1 MSSKDRRPYLSSGT
15 LDQSLLNFCA
25 DNLENRLEMICEIE
39 TPSGG
44 VIYASDRNKYVGQK
58 FYEALLVFPV
68 IGRTVGE
75 WLTPE
80 LQFSTLQLELS
91 NVDGRFNQYLP
102 GGANFGGWIGKDVTV
117 KLGLAE
123 QSSTYTTI
131 FSGEITDVGGFKR
144 STKSITVIAR
154 DRYDKINVNF
164 PNIAFSEAAYPQ
176 IETKYIGK
184 IIPVI
189 YGDWTVDNDPYPASV
204 PATPTNS
211 NSPFVHFQDVDVL
224 ISNSSPA
231 IFTSV
236 NHDLNNNDAI
246 QFQTTGTLPSPL
258 VAGTTYYVKNVTGD
272 TFEVSLVMAGASVN
286 TTTSGSG
293 SHDFLPAAGS
303 TRSNIQFKIS
313 DNALVDFDDEHVYL
327 RRGEDN
333 FYIVPSS
340 AVTNISVDNTVF
352 DIVQGA
358 VWPSLTVAYE
368 WQSGDEFF
376 VRVKGKDLGAYD
388 DNIISQARDILITY
402 GGVVSGDF
410 DSNWD
415 TYRDKA
421 SPVQSNIAGFK
432 SRVWIQEQQ
441 PVMQYALSMLEQVRL
456 EAFIDRNLKLKI
468 NSLHFEDWV
477 SAPTH
482 SVKNWDVEEGS
493 FQTTSDERNLFN
505 RGQGFF
511 CFLPIT
517 GENALTTRVQKN
529 TASITQVGKAISKKI
544 EFPNLYKE
552 SEVKYQVIE
561 IIRLA
566 SATIETTTANLTWR
580 ALLQDVGNFVNLD
593 VKIGSAQFDSVPAM
607 IRDIGYDPAGL
618 KIPVRIWSFM
628 MCPFPGYT
636 PGFSGTV
643 GGYAATITE
652 E

>member
-1 MSSKDRRPYLSSGT
+1 MSSKDRRPYLSAVT

-123 QSSTYTTI
+123 QSSTYTTV
-131 FSGEITDVGGFKR
+131 FSGEITDIGGFKR
-144 STKSITVIAR
+144 STKSVTVIAR
-154 DRYDKINVNF
+154 DRYDKINVSF
-164 PNIAFSEAAYPQ
+164 PNVAFSEAAYPK

-211 NSPFVHFQDVDVL
+211 NDPFVHFKSVDVT
-224 ISNSSPA
+224 ISQSSPA
-231 IFTSV
+231 ICTAV
-236 NHDLNNNDAI
+236 NHDLDVDDQI
-246 QFQTTGTLPSPL
+246 EFETTGTLPSPL
-258 VAGTTYYVKNVTGD
+258 AIATPYFVKSVTGD
-272 TFEVSLVMAGASVN
+272 TFQISTTMGGPSIN
-286 TTTSGSG
+286 TTTAGSG
-293 SHDFLPAAGS
+293 THNFIPAFGS
-303 TRSNIQFKIS
+303 SKEDIEFKIS
-313 DNALVDFDDEHVYL
+313 DNALTDLDIDHVYL
-327 RRGEDN
+327 KRGEDT
-333 FYIVPSS
+333 FYSVPS
-340 AVTNISVDNTVF
+340 TEISVSLASSEMT
-352 DIVQGA
+352 IVQGS
-358 VWPSLTVAYE
+358 VWPSLGVAYQ
-368 WQSGDEFF
+368 WDNGDEFF
-376 VRVKGKDLGAYD
+376 VRVKGKDLGSYD
-388 DNIISQARDILITY
+388 DNIVSQAKDILETY

-410 DSNWD
+410 DASWD

-421 SPVQSNIAGFK
+421 SPAQSSISTIK
-432 SRVWIQEQQ
+432 SRVWIQEPQ

-468 NSLHFEDWV
+468 NALHFEDWV
-477 SAPTH
+477 ASPTFT
-482 SVKNWDVEEGS
+482 VKNWDVEEAS

-505 RGQGFF
+505 RAQGFF
-511 CFLPIT
+511 SFLPIT

-529 TASITQVGKAISKKI
+529 TASITQIGKAISKKI

-552 SEVKYQVIE
+552 SDVKYQVIE

-566 SATIETTTANLTWR
+566 SATIEATTANLTWR
-580 ALLQDVGNFVNLD
+580 ALLQDVGNFVTLD

-618 KIPVRIWSFM
+618 KIPIRIWSFM
-628 MCPFPGYT
+628 MCPFPSYT
-636 PGFSGTV
+636 PGFAGTV
-643 GGYAATITE
+643 GGYNASITE